1 LVFQAYSLPPS
12 PSFPVFLLLIAFL
25 RFTWDPTEAPYWGV
39 VMRIANSG
47 ICLSVVL
54 LSSSIIFEPGPANGG
69 PQVQSGPSTN
79 EGQEQCERAATGEL
93 RVFSTKPNSVV
104 YIDGARV
111 GSTPKDVCKP
121 LILPNAP
128 VGSHEVVV
136 KNGMLFWQGEAV
148 VRLNKFN
155 SVESDFYSEKTTGV
169 AERAVDSSVGDAGDR
184 IAASLK
190 ASELVRQGHT
200 QIRSRKFAEAVKSL
214 QRAVQVD
221 KETPLAY
228 RGLGI
233 CYAELRD
240 TERDDLL

>member
-1 LVFQAYSLPPS
+1 
-12 PSFPVFLLLIAFL
+12 
-25 RFTWDPTEAPYWGV
+25 
-39 VMRIANSG
+39 
-47 ICLSVVL
+47 
-54 LSSSIIFEPGPANGG
+54 
-69 PQVQSGPSTN
+69 
-79 EGQEQCERAATGEL
+79 
-93 RVFSTKPNSVV
+93 
-104 YIDGARV
+104 
-111 GSTPKDVCKP
+111 
-121 LILPNAP
+121 
-128 VGSHEVVV
+128 
-136 KNGMLFWQGEAV
+136 

-240 TERDDLL
+240 TEMACWAYKSYLDRIAAKSKEAEMVKNILSVCR